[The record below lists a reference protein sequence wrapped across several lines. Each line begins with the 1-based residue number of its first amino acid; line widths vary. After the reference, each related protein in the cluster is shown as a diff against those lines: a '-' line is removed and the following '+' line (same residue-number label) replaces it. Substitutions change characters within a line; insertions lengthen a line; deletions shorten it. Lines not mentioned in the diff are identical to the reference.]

1 MLALVAAGFAAAA
14 VGFSRSGPG
23 TTAGGVSAAAPP
35 PRPLVGLVD
44 ARRAAPRDG
53 AQPPSVA
60 TQRHRLVRIDPKRL
74 RPRPGSRI
82 GVGSAGCAARSGG
95 QACWTIPP
103 WSFSPDRTLLAVAR
117 NDGTAARSLRLVQ
130 IGRMRVVADVPIVG
144 GAVGLVAWPVR
155 GRLLALQEVCCDER
169 QRLLVIDVTQRRVAT
184 RRALGGT
191 VLRVGRTPRELIL
204 LVAPARRI
212 GPARLAIVH
221 GRGAVHSV
229 RLERM
234 LAGTR
239 RVARLDYRV
248 ERPGLAVDPAGRRAF
263 VVGRD
268 LVAGVDLV
276 SGAVSYHDLT
286 RPASLLGRLRDWLDP
301 VADAKGASGPTRSA
315 EWLGDDRLAV
325 TGADEESF
333 TDARGRDQTR
343 IRPAGLSLVDTRA
356 WSVRTVDRGATEV
369 RVVGDLLLATGFSWD
384 SSTGEE
390 QAIGF
395 AGYGFDGEKRFQ
407 LFDGRQA
414 WIEQVYDGRGY
425 VRALESDGRAP
436 LRVVDL
442 VTGRSVGERVRPL
455 PWLLVDHASS
465 WWDG

>member
-1 MLALVAAGFAAAA
+1 MRSKSLAALLFVAAVGAAAA
-14 VGFSRSGPG
+14 VGFSRSGPS
-23 TTAGGVSAAAPP
+23 APVGGVPAAAAPG
-35 PRPLVGLVD
+35 RPLLGFID
-44 ARRAAPRDG
+44 AQRVPRSRAE
-53 AQPPSVA
+53 PPTA
-60 TQRHRLVRIDPKRL
+60 ARQQRLVRIGPDTL
-74 RPRPGSRI
+74 RPRSGRGI

-117 NDGTAARSLRLVQ
+117 NDGTAARSLRLVR
-130 IGRMRVVADVPIVG
+130 IGQMSVVADVPIAG

-169 QRLLVIDVTQRRVAT
+169 QRLLVIDVARRRVAM

-191 VLRVGRTPRELIL
+191 VVRVARAPRELIL
-204 LVAPARRI
+204 LVAPAKRI
-212 GPARLAIVH
+212 GPARLAVAD
-221 GRGAVHSV
+221 GRGAVRSV

-239 RVARLDYRV
+239 RVGRLDYRF
-248 ERPGLAVDPAGRRAF
+248 ERPGLAVDPAGRRGF

-276 SGAVSYHDLT
+276 RGAVSYHELT
-286 RPASLLGRLRDWLDP
+286 RPASLLGRLREWLDP
-301 VADAKGASGPTRSA
+301 VAHAKGATGPTRSA
-315 EWLGDDRLAV
+315 EWLGDGRLAV

-333 TDARGRDQTR
+333 TDARGRDETR

-356 WSVRTVDRGATEV
+356 WSARTVDAGATDV
-369 RVVGDLLLATGFSWD
+369 SVAGQLLLATGFSWD
-384 SSTGEE
+384 SATGEE
-390 QAIGF
+390 DGIGL
-395 AGYGFDGEKRFQ
+395 AGYGLAGDKRFQ

-414 WIEQVYDGRGY
+414 WIEQIYDGRAY
-425 VRALESDGRAP
+425 VRALQPDGRAP

-442 VTGRSVGERVRPL
+442 VAGRSVGERRRPQ
-455 PWLLVDHASS
+455 PGLLLERS
-465 WWDG
+465 